1 MLSIPTATIRLVL
14 VQKQIFATVQIPF
27 AHVTIVQVHPEVSVK
42 IAQHHQNQSQDASVT
57 VTAQKIVGVVGIKAL
72 DQMELSVPRLFLNAR
87 RTRCF
92 NQLMKTIVYDR
103 VALSLTHLVLTHQY
117 AYPIIA
123 STTTVQ
129 AAHRNHRT
137 A

>member
-1 MLSIPTATIRLVL
+1 M
-14 VQKQIFATVQIPF
+14 
-27 AHVTIVQVHPEVSVK
+27 
-42 IAQHHQNQSQDASVT
+42 T

-92 NQLMKTIVYDR
+92 NQLMKTIVYDH
-103 VALSLTHLVLTHQY
+103 VALSLTHQLVLIQY

-123 STTTVQ
+123 SSTTAMVAHT
-129 AAHRNHRT
+129 HRNHRT